1 MMDGPEERAKMR
13 FGQHLGCRTQGH
25 TFPGGPQGPPSGCTC
40 ETWCRGRGKSLDPS
54 LCVGHGWAHEPL
66 PSLCPLLVT
75 FLPVGSV
82 STLVPKAPAPG
93 SRLVRAGCC
102 LVLARL
108 SRGPGDGRR
117 VHQHRGAGGGSE
129 MNDEQN
135 KQPCGLDLV
144 LAGSLGTG
152 RCAPAGSGCT
162 FSVPHWPPRSQAAAA
177 QLSWKPGRGAV
188 VPLLWLA
195 RLLGVGLCVPSP
207 GPAWTGTWAWPSVW
221 ESWTRGRRCRGGG
234 VPCCPAR
241 PQPSEPA
248 L

>member
-1 MMDGPEERAKMR
+1 MRKWGLWCYVYHRDGGQRAPGSLSEGWALMDGPEERAKMR

-54 LCVGHGWAHEPL
+54 LCMGHGWAHEPL

-108 SRGPGDGRR
+108 SR
-117 VHQHRGAGGGSE
+117 
-129 MNDEQN
+129 
-135 KQPCGLDLV
+135 
-144 LAGSLGTG
+144 
-152 RCAPAGSGCT
+152 
-162 FSVPHWPPRSQAAAA
+162 
-177 QLSWKPGRGAV
+177 
-188 VPLLWLA
+188 A
-195 RLLGVGLCVPSP
+195 RLSRGPVGACTNTE
-207 GPAWTGTWAWPSVW
+207 GPVAV
-221 ESWTRGRRCRGGG
+221 
-234 VPCCPAR
+234 
-241 PQPSEPA
+241 QK
-248 L
+248 